1 MNFYD
6 KVHELVRELKDTE
19 EYTTY
24 IKIKEEIKQNQEL
37 YNKVKS
43 FKDRQR
49 VQHMKYLSGE
59 KTPDEEMSD
68 LQNTYSVLIQEELI
82 AKFFQAEIKLDV
94 LLADIQKILG
104 EGIKDIVEF

>member
-6 KVHELVRELKDTE
+6 KVHELVRELKNTE

-24 IKIKEEIKQNQEL
+24 IKIKEMLKQNQEL
-37 YNKVKS
+37 YNKVRG
-43 FKDRQR
+43 FKDKQR
-49 VQHMKYLSGE
+49 IQHMKYLSGE
-59 KTPDEEMSD
+59 KTPDEEMGD
-68 LQNTYSVLIQEELI
+68 LQNTYSILIQEELI
-82 AKFFQAEIKLDV
+82 AKLFEAEIKLDV

>member
-6 KVHELVRELKDTE
+6 KVHELVHELKKTE

-24 IKIKEEIKQNQEL
+24 IKIKEELMENQEL
-37 YNKVKS
+37 YSKVKQ
-43 FKDRQR
+43 FKDKQKE
-49 VQHMKYLSGE
+49 QHLKYLGGA
-59 KTPDEEMSD
+59 KIEEEQLID
-68 LQNTYSVLIQEELI
+68 LQNTYSLLIQEEVI
-82 AKFFQAEIKLDV
+82 AKLFEAEIKLDV